1 MPFLEPLHK
10 VMNRGDLSAAEAHA
24 AMQLIL
30 RGEVTTPR
38 LAAFLAALRVKG
50 ETAAELEGFARAMR
64 AGCVRIDHGI
74 TAEPVLDVVGT
85 GGDLHNTINVSTFA
99 SFVAAAAGVR
109 VAVAAGATVTAGTAL
124 APCATVGLCAATDF
138 CLCASASAGQKR

>member
-10 VMNRGDLSAAEAHA
+10 VMNRGDLSAAEAHS

-30 RGEVTTPR
+30 RGEVSTPR

-50 ETAAELEGFARAMR
+50 KTDAELEGFARAMR

-74 TAEPVLDVVGT
+74 TAEPVLDGLGT
-85 GGDLHNTINVSTFA
+85 GRGLPSIIKLSPFA
-99 SFVAAAAGVR
+99 SVR
-109 VAVAAGATVTAGTAL
+109 SS
-124 APCATVGLCAATDF
+124 
-138 CLCASASAGQKR
+138 SA